1 MTGIKTISDEVY
13 EEGIS
18 NLLHIIDELKERVS
32 YLNMEI
38 NDELLP
44 EISELKIEN
53 LALNNKINILRNSNI
68 ASMKRNE
75 WRAITDIRIIVWRIE
90 KMWTEKN

>member
-18 NLLHIIDELKERVS
+18 NLLHIIDKLKERVS

-38 NDELLP
+38 NEELLP
-44 EISELKIEN
+44 EISELKMEN
-53 LALNNKINILRNSNI
+53 LALNNKINISRNSNI
-68 ASMKRNE
+68 ALMKEINE
-75 WRAITDIRIIVWRIE
+75 ELLPTLRLLFGE
-90 KMWTEKN
+90 LKKCE

>member
-38 NDELLP
+38 NEELLP
-44 EISELKIEN
+44 EISELKMEN

-68 ASMKRNE
+68 TLMKEINE
-75 WRAITDIRIIVWRIE
+75 ELLPTLRLLFGE
-90 KMWTEKN
+90 LKKCE